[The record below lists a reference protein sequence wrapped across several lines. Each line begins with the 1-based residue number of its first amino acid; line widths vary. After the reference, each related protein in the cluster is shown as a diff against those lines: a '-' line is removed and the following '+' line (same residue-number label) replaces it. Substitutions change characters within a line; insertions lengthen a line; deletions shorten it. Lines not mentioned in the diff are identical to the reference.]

1 MAVKVLVGALLCAGA
16 SLLLFGAAWRDALLA
31 RRLRRAGVRVR
42 GWVVANKRVHDE
54 DQHYWVPVI
63 AFRDDSG
70 TRQTFSPRMRGTG
83 LALATGREVPVVY
96 LERRPET
103 ARLDLWWHM
112 TGMWVLLLA
121 GGAVFL
127 CAGVLIVV
135 LAS

>member
-1 MAVKVLVGALLCAGA
+1 MKELVGALLCAGA
-16 SLLLFGAAWRDALLA
+16 SLLLFGVAWRDAVLV

-42 GWVVANKRVHDE
+42 GFVVANKPHHDR
-54 DQHYWVPVI
+54 DTRYWVPVI

-70 TRQTFSPRMRGTG
+70 NRVEFSPRMRGTG

-96 LERRPET
+96 LGRRPET

-112 TGMWVLLLA
+112 TGVPVLLLF

-127 CAGVLIVV
+127 CAGVLILV